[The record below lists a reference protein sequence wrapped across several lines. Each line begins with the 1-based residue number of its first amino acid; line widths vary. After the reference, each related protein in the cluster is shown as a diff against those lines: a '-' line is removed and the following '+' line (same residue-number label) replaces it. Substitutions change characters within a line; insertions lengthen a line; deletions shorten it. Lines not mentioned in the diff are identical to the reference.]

1 MRTRTLLLVSIALAL
16 TSVLALVATSPAATT
31 ALVARLTGSEEV
43 PDPGDPDGTGRAL
56 IRINDET
63 NRVCFNLVWRDIGA
77 PTMAHI
83 HEAPDGE
90 AGPVVVT
97 LFTSD
102 APLPDTIK
110 GVRGCADEVDPA
122 LAQDIAS
129 NPRDYYV
136 NIHNPEFP
144 AGAIRGQL
152 RRPRR

>member
-1 MRTRTLLLVSIALAL
+1 MRTRNLLVVLVAL
-16 TSVLALVATSPAATT
+16 VLAGVIALVATSSAATT
-31 ALVARLTGSEEV
+31 ELRARLRGSEEV
-43 PDPGDPDGTGRAL
+43 PEPGDEDGAGRAT
-56 IRINDET
+56 IRVNDET
-63 NRVCFNLVWRDIGA
+63 YRVCFNLGWRNIGA

-102 APLPDTIK
+102 APLPETIK
-110 GVRGCADEVDPA
+110 GVRGCAGEVDPA
-122 LAQDIAS
+122 LAQDLIA
-129 NPRDYYV
+129 NPSDYYV

-152 RRPRR
+152 HRPRR